1 MMVTSAFLS
10 VQRVLPVPSLP
21 LSCVEIFSNIF
32 SRELSQIHRVC
43 NKEILSLFKFSI
55 TSMDTH
61 CPRKP
66 PTLSMLQLPLLS
78 IGNKS
83 THILQRAPMK
93 LTWYCKSGEVIWSAE
108 LNNRIAILEHIEMWG
123 KLFCFPLSLLPK
135 GDVMVASSDA
145 WQPWVHAQLF
155 LVLRS
160 LKTRRRLQKIS
171 FALTGNGY
179 VESKVMG
186 TLGSMQGKWDPGV
199 RYS

>member
-83 THILQRAPMK
+83 AHVLQRALMK

-123 KLFCFPLSLLPK
+123 KLFCFPPSLLPK

>member
-83 THILQRAPMK
+83 AHVLQRALMK
-93 LTWYCKSGEVIWSAE
+93 LTRYCKSGEVIWSAG

-123 KLFCFPLSLLPK
+123 KLFCFPPSLLPK

>member
-83 THILQRAPMK
+83 AHVLQRALMK
-93 LTWYCKSGEVIWSAE
+93 LTWYCKSGEVIWSAG

-123 KLFCFPLSLLPK
+123 KLFCFPPSLLPK

>member
-43 NKEILSLFKFSI
+43 NKEILSLLKFSI
-55 TSMDTH
+55 TSMDSH

-123 KLFCFPLSLLPK
+123 KLFCFPPSLLPK

>member
-43 NKEILSLFKFSI
+43 NKEILSLLKFSI
-55 TSMDTH
+55 TSMDSH

-93 LTWYCKSGEVIWSAE
+93 LTWYCKSGEVIWSAG

-123 KLFCFPLSLLPK
+123 KLFCFPPSLLPK

>member
-123 KLFCFPLSLLPK
+123 KMICFPPSLLPK

>member
-1 MMVTSAFLS
+1 MVTSAFLS

-93 LTWYCKSGEVIWSAE
+93 LTWYCKSGEVIWSAG
-108 LNNRIAILEHIEMWG
+108 LNNRIAILEHIEM
-123 KLFCFPLSLLPK
+123 
-135 GDVMVASSDA
+135 
-145 WQPWVHAQLF
+145 
-155 LVLRS
+155 
-160 LKTRRRLQKIS
+160 
-171 FALTGNGY
+171 
-179 VESKVMG
+179 
-186 TLGSMQGKWDPGV
+186 
-199 RYS
+199 